1 MNEIFVA
8 GDIHG
13 NYQGLMESLN
23 AAGWQEGDTIICVG
37 DVTDRGKDNA
47 RTVSFLQEHECDV
60 RLVQGNHELQHRK
73 MLQYY
78 HVLIKV
84 PQIRLFAAG
93 IFRTYKEGY
102 TYPKTKE
109 ELKEYECSADKRIEI
124 IQGKPKTFHAFVR
137 AFIAYTLAWED
148 DSLWKIILYLLEVM
162 CGNPYNAE
170 RTIYEYLSCTRKQR
184 ALFEW
189 LWNQTATEV
198 NIDYTEPYK
207 YQHIVITHN
216 NPFGRYYSYDPDE
229 VRSGHDK
236 TLYIFGHIPHSE
248 IVRFDRDCS
257 GCTYLDIDTSL
268 NSVGVIKLSDYL

>member
-1 MNEIFVA
+1 MSEIFVA

-73 MLQYY
+73 ML
-78 HVLIKV
+78 
-84 PQIRLFAAG
+84 
-93 IFRTYKEGY
+93 
-102 TYPKTKE
+102 
-109 ELKEYECSADKRIEI
+109 
-124 IQGKPKTFHAFVR
+124 
-137 AFIAYTLAWED
+137 
-148 DSLWKIILYLLEVM
+148 
-162 CGNPYNAE
+162 
-170 RTIYEYLSCTRKQR
+170 
-184 ALFEW
+184 
-189 LWNQTATEV
+189 
-198 NIDYTEPYK
+198 
-207 YQHIVITHN
+207 
-216 NPFGRYYSYDPDE
+216 
-229 VRSGHDK
+229 
-236 TLYIFGHIPHSE
+236 YIFGHIPHSE

>member
-1 MNEIFVA
+1 MSEIFVA

-137 AFIAYTLAWED
+137 AFIAYTLAWE
-148 DSLWKIILYLLEVM
+148 
-162 CGNPYNAE
+162 
-170 RTIYEYLSCTRKQR
+170 
-184 ALFEW
+184 
-189 LWNQTATEV
+189 
-198 NIDYTEPYK
+198 PYK

-248 IVRFDRDCS
+248 IVRFDRACS